1 MGVLLVGVEDVV
13 PTVVIGDAVEEM
25 ICLTRMFRDLATLR
39 SSLDLKAQ
47 GKFPREI
54 LPSTLLKDL

>member
-39 SSLDLKAQ
+39 SFRFQIKIAL
-47 GKFPREI
+47 
-54 LPSTLLKDL
+54 